1 MASAPNYL
9 PLPPDELE
17 PSLRFMQPTLPPLD
31 EVIALYRDVYAT
43 GVITNAQLVERLERA
58 IAERLGVGHCIA
70 VSSCTSGLILLMKAL
85 GLRGEVIVPSFTFF
99 ATGEAILWNGLTP
112 VFADCQADTWNIDP
126 NDVTHRITPVTSA
139 IIGVHMYGNPVDV
152 RNLQSVAKDARVK
165 LIYDSA
171 HALGSSVVGKSVG
184 GFGDAEVFSLT
195 PTKTLIAG
203 EGGLITTNDAALA
216 HRLRAARNYGDL
228 GAYNPVLC
236 GLNARM
242 SEFNAALA
250 LTGLSAVDAK
260 IKRHNQIAQEYQRVL
275 AGIPGVIFQTV
286 RPRSVSTYKDFSI
299 QLNGNICGVTA
310 QDLCNELKRRGIP
323 TKRYFY
329 PPLHK
334 QKIFNG
340 LHTRFDR
347 PLFVTECIS
356 DGVVS
361 LPIYESL
368 TNEQVRVIGL
378 TIRQIL
384 KAD

>member
-1 MASAPNYL
+1 M
-9 PLPPDELE
+9 
-17 PSLRFMQPTLPPLD
+17 
-31 EVIALYRDVYAT
+31 
-43 GVITNAQLVERLERA
+43 
-58 IAERLGVGHCIA
+58 
-70 VSSCTSGLILLMKAL
+70 
-85 GLRGEVIVPSFTFF
+85 
-99 ATGEAILWNGLTP
+99 
-112 VFADCQADTWNIDP
+112 
-126 NDVTHRITPVTSA
+126 THRITPVTSA
-139 IIGVHMYGNPVDV
+139 IIGVHMYGNPVDTKS
-152 RNLQSVAKDARVK
+152 LQQVAKDARVK
-165 LIYDSA
+165 LIFDSA
-171 HALGSSVVGKSVG
+171 HAFGSFSLGRPVG

-195 PTKTLIAG
+195 PTKILVAG
-203 EGGLITTNDAALA
+203 EGGIVTTNDAALA

-250 LTGLSAVDAK
+250 LTGMPFVDAK
-260 IKRHNQIAQEYQRVL
+260 VKRHNQIAAEYQRVL
-275 AGIPGVIFQTV
+275 AGIPGVLFQTV
-286 RPRSVSTYKDFSI
+286 RPRNVSTYKDFSI
-299 QLNGNICGVTA
+299 QLNSSICGWTA
-310 QDLCNELKRRGIP
+310 ADLCNELKRCGIP

-368 TNEQVRVIGL
+368 TDEQVQIIGL